1 MPTKRLSDLFA
12 DKVKPTKQRTEY
24 FDAAFG
30 GLALRVSESGHKS
43 WTLLYRIHGRQRR
56 LKLGIYPALKTADAR
71 KRAAEALHKVEH
83 GKDPAAEKLAIR
95 NSPLPAVDTFETLL
109 TDYLAQHGTRNL
121 KQSTFDE
128 TKRSL
133 ERDVLKRGKWQHL
146 PISEISK
153 RHVLKLV
160 NDIAADGAEVHA
172 NRIFSRLRALFNWA
186 VAQDRLN
193 VSPMH
198 GLMPPT
204 KEVER
209 DRVLTDDEC
218 RWFWAA
224 CNEIEWPFGPI
235 AQLLLLTAQR
245 RTEVGDMDWSE
256 INLAK
261 ATWVIPG
268 ERTKNGNA
276 HEVYLSAG
284 ALQILANLPKPHRGM
299 VFSVTSEAPVS
310 GYSRAKERL
319 DAAMIKIRRR
329 ELGMPEDDA
338 DVRRALKIPPSKPLP
353 IEIPHWTFHD
363 LRRTAVTKMAG
374 KLKIAPHIVD
384 KILNHTS
391 GTIRGVAA
399 VYNREQYI
407 DERRMA
413 LSDWW
418 DWLDNLIGT
427 APAQTPSNVVD
438 ITRGRA

>member
-1 MPTKRLSDLFA
+1 MPTKHLSDLFVK
-12 DKVKPTKQRTEY
+12 KVKPAKERREY
-24 FDAAFG
+24 FDASFG
-30 GLALRVSESGHKS
+30 GLALRVTEKGHKS
-43 WTLLYRIHGRQRR
+43 WNLFYRVHGRQRR
-56 LKLGIYPALKTADAR
+56 LTLGSYPALMPADAR
-71 KRAAEALHKVEH
+71 KRAADALHKVDQ
-83 GKDPAAEKLAIR
+83 GRDPGAEKLAIR
-95 NSPLPAVDTFETLL
+95 NSPLPALDTFETVLA
-109 TDYLAQHGTRNL
+109 DYLAQHGQRNL

-133 ERDVLKRGKWQHL
+133 ERDVVERGKWKHI
-146 PISEISK
+146 PITEISK

-160 NDIAADGAEVHA
+160 NDIAATGAEVHA
-172 NRIFSRLRALFNWA
+172 NRIHSRLRALFNWA
-186 VAQDRLN
+186 VSQDRLS

-198 GLMPPT
+198 GLTPPT

-209 DRVLTDDEC
+209 DRVLTDDEL

-224 CNEIEWPFGPI
+224 CSEIGWPFGPI

-261 ATWVIPG
+261 ASWVIPA
-268 ERTKNGNA
+268 ERTKNGIA

-299 VFSVTSEAPVS
+299 VFSVTGDAPVS

-319 DAAMIKIRRR
+319 DAAMVKIRRR
-329 ELGMPEDDA
+329 ELGLPEDDA
-338 DVRRALKIPPSKPLP
+338 GLRKALKIPGAKPLP
-353 IEIPHWTFHD
+353 VEIPHWTFHD

-384 KILNHTS
+384 KILNHSS

-399 VYNREQYI
+399 IYNREQYI
-407 DERRMA
+407 EERHMA
-413 LSDWW
+413 LADWW
-418 DWLDNLIGT
+418 DWLEALIGT
-427 APAQTPSNVVD
+427 KPAQVPSNVVGFP
-438 ITRGRA
+438 R